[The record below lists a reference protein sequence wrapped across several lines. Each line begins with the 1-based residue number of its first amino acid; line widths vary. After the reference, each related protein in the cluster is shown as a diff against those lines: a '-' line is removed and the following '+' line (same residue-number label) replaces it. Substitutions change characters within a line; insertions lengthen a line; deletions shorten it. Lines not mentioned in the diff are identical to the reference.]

1 MQFNKTTLENGL
13 RILTV
18 PMPGTLTTTV
28 TVLVEAGSE
37 YENKEINGLS
47 HFLEHMCFKGTLKRP
62 KAIDITRELDGIGAA
77 YNAFTSNEVTGYYAK
92 SEAGHLDKILDIVS
106 DLYLNPV
113 FDPNEIAKEKGV
125 IIEEI
130 NMYEDMPMNKAHAVF
145 TKLVYG
151 DQPAGWDILGEK
163 DVVTGLKQEDFIKYR
178 NARYVASNTL
188 VIVAGNFEE
197 TETIEKIKTLFSG
210 VKLGEKVT
218 KPVTVESQSSPAVFI
233 HPKNSDQTH
242 LVLGARAFNV
252 FDDRRFTLEVLSDL
266 LGGGMSSRLF
276 VKVREELGAAYYVH
290 AEDQLFLDHG
300 YFSVSAGVA
309 NDKLE
314 VVLAVIL
321 GELKDLRDNLVSDR
335 ELAIA
340 KNHLVGNIVIGL
352 ETSDDIS
359 RFYGSE
365 EIMTGNI
372 LSPKELE
379 EKVRAVTAEE
389 IRSLAKDIFRNSSLN
404 LALVGPVKEEEPLRR
419 LLTLD

>member
-28 TVLVEAGSE
+28 SVLVEAGSE
-37 YENKEINGLS
+37 YETKEINGLS

-62 KAIDITRELDGIGAA
+62 KAIDISRELDGIGAV
-77 YNAFTSNEVTGYYAK
+77 YNAFTSTEVTGYYAK
-92 SEAGHLDKILDIVS
+92 AEAGHLDKILDIVS

-113 FDPNEIAKEKGV
+113 FDPAEIDKERGV

-130 NMYEDMPMNKAHAVF
+130 NMYEDMPMNKVHSVF

-151 DQPAGWDILGEK
+151 DQPAGWDVAGEK
-163 DVVTGLKQEDFIKYR
+163 NVINRVKQEDFIKYR
-178 NARYVASNTL
+178 DSRYIASQTL

-197 TETIEKIKTLFSG
+197 ASVIEKVKTLFSG
-210 VKLGEKVT
+210 VKIGNKFPKLAT
-218 KPVTVESQSSPAVFI
+218 TESQSLPAVLI
-233 HPKNSDQTH
+233 NHKESDQTH
-242 LVLGARAFNV
+242 IILGVRAFNI
-252 FDDRRFTLEVLSDL
+252 FDNRRFALEVLSDI

-276 VKVREELGAAYYVH
+276 VKVREELGAAYYVRS
-290 AEDQLFLDHG
+290 ESQLSIDHG
-300 YFSVSAGVA
+300 YFSASAGVA

-314 VVLAVIL
+314 IVLLSIIS
-321 GELKDLRDNLVSDR
+321 EFKNLRDNLVSEA
-335 ELAIA
+335 ELEIA
-340 KNHLVGNIVIGL
+340 KNHLVGNMVIGL

-359 RFYGSE
+359 RFYGGE
-365 EIMTGNI
+365 EIITGQI

-379 EKVRAVTAEE
+379 LKLRAVTAEE
-389 IRSLAKDIFRNSSLN
+389 IRNLTRDIFKTSSLN
-404 LALVGPVKEEEPLRR
+404 LALIGPVKDEEPLRR